1 MECSRVVEEE
11 EWDCCGWRLK
21 REARVIRPIMEGGDF
36 SISMETDWIRT
47 ARVFGDCWED
57 SLLYGTLWYWS
68 HRYACSVEM
77 V

>member
-1 MECSRVVEEE
+1 MVEEE

-21 REARVIRPIMEGGDF
+21 REARVLHSGIKGRDF
-36 SISMETDWIRT
+36 SIVIDTCWIRR

-57 SLLYGTLWYWS
+57 SLLYGTLWDWS